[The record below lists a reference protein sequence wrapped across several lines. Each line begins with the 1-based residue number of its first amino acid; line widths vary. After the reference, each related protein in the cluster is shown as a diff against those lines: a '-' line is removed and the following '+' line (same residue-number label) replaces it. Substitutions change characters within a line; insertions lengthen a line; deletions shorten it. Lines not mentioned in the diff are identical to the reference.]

1 MNRTLLAWAG
11 AVAVIL
17 MLIGLAGLDY
27 PLARWVRDS
36 GVENAA
42 VFHHG
47 LAALDTISGLSTWYW
62 LAGLVVV
69 ALGLIGL
76 TLGPRLPRRAPVV
89 LLAAGLVQMAT
100 IAAMMQMKGLFGRLR
115 PAEAL
120 ANGDFAHVW
129 FAGGGS
135 FPSGHS
141 AFYFGLLL
149 PLAAAAP
156 RRWQRAALL
165 AIPLFAVLARIDLAR
180 HFLSDV
186 AASAVI
192 ASVFALIA
200 ERLLR
205 RWLAPVSS

>member
-11 AVAVIL
+11 AVAVTL

-47 LAALDTISGLSTWYW
+47 LVALDTISGLSVWYW

-76 TLGPRLPRRAPVV
+76 TLGPRRAAVV

-115 PAEAL
+115 PAEVL
-120 ANGDFAHVW
+120 ASGDFAHVW

-165 AIPLFAVLARIDLAR
+165 AIPLFAVVARIDLAR

-205 RWLAPVSS
+205 RWLTPVSS